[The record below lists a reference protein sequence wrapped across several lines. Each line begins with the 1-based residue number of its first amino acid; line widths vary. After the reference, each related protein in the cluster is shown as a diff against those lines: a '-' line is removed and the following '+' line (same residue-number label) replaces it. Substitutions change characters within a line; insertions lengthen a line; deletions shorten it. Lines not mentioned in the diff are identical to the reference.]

1 MEYRR
6 PATGLAARRPSQSC
20 LVLSL
25 CVALLSG
32 APALVWGQGNN
43 TAVITG
49 ADRVLIRRGPGRKFP
64 PFAALTEGSAVEVE
78 EMQGEWSR
86 VKTANGQ
93 VGYVHSNFLALPS
106 EAGAAAPPAAPEAA
120 AQPTPQ
126 PTAKP
131 TLRPTAQPTLRP
143 TAQPTLRPTP
153 KPTLQPTALPTPQ
166 PTARSDS
173 AALNAL
179 TEKNKAL
186 EGQVSELQAELTAL
200 KSRTPPAVEPAAT
213 AAAGGDAAEMR
224 AELKRL
230 TAAVEGLRQRVGGSA
245 PAGEAPAAGAASAE
259 PPERNVSPAALLLGA
274 VGLLTGW
281 LLGAAYGRN
290 QDRGRRSRIRF

>member
-1 MEYRR
+1 MEYRV
-6 PATGLAARRPSQSC
+6 PAGGLATRRSFQSC
-20 LVLSL
+20 VVLSL

-32 APALVWGQGNN
+32 MATLVWGQGNN
-43 TAVITG
+43 TALITG
-49 ADRVLIRRGPGRKFP
+49 AERVLIRRGPGRKFP
-64 PFAALTEGSAVEVE
+64 PFAALTEGSAVEVQ

-86 VKTANGQ
+86 VKTASGQ

-106 EAGAAAPPAAPEAA
+106 EAGAAATPQPA

-126 PTAKP
+126 PTAQP
-131 TLRPTAQPTLRP
+131 TLRPTVQPTLRP
-143 TAQPTLRPTP
+143 TAQPTP
-153 KPTLQPTALPTPQ
+153 QPTAQPTPQ

-173 AALNAL
+173 AALNVL

-186 EGQVSELQAELTAL
+186 EGQVSALQAELSAL
-200 KSRTPPAVEPAAT
+200 KSRTALPAEPAPT
-213 AAAGGDAAEMR
+213 AAASSDAVEMR

-245 PAGEAPAAGAASAE
+245 PSGEAPAASTASAE
-259 PPERNVSPAALLLGA
+259 PPDRNVSPAALLLGA